1 VDTVDRVQVVDTT
14 SSDGRDLQETGS
26 NPPTVPAQV
35 KRQVM
40 SLVSAAWT
48 HKLKQESIYSPGSL
62 QERQEQAQ
70 EKTLEEEAV
79 ERTLEEEAV

>member
-1 VDTVDRVQVVDTT
+1 
-14 SSDGRDLQETGS
+14 
-26 NPPTVPAQV
+26 
-35 KRQVM
+35 M

-70 EKTLEEEAV
+70 KKNSGGGGGGANIGRGGGVDAPDVCMDWKKLAMFCI
-79 ERTLEEEAV
+79 